1 MDIEGLEMKVKRG
14 HISYWKDGMIVT
26 KECVKCN
33 EIKNINEFNK
43 RGTKYYQTKCKE
55 CEKKYRKENK
65 VHYKEYKK
73 QHYLN
78 NKEYYKEY
86 HKEYHQNNKEHHK
99 EYHKEYDKQRHE
111 KTKKDNIEKIKNI
124 LRTKELKKLPIY
136 GYVYKIE
143 NIRTGKVYIGQTIQ
157 PLNRRYTLNIIKGW
171 IKERLEKS
179 NQKFTEEL
187 IEEDFEVTEVL
198 DVACCEY
205 HLNILEAY
213 WIEYYDS
220 YNNGYNNQP
229 GNHNTNDGLEEFVE
243 ILQQHNL
250 EFVDG
255 QILKK
260 AN

>member
-1 MDIEGLEMKVKRG
+1 
-14 HISYWKDGMIVT
+14 
-26 KECVKCN
+26 
-33 EIKNINEFNK
+33 
-43 RGTKYYQTKCKE
+43 
-55 CEKKYRKENK
+55 
-65 VHYKEYKK
+65 
-73 QHYLN
+73 
-78 NKEYYKEY
+78 
-86 HKEYHQNNKEHHK
+86 
-99 EYHKEYDKQRHE
+99 
-111 KTKKDNIEKIKNI
+111 
-124 LRTKELKKLPIY
+124 
-136 GYVYKIE
+136 
-143 NIRTGKVYIGQTIQ
+143 
-157 PLNRRYTLNIIKGW
+157 LNIIKGW
-171 IKERLEKS
+171 NKERLEKS

-205 HLNILEAY
+205 HLDILEAY

-260 AN
+260 VN